1 MKENFQMIYTHEYST
16 ILLYIQKCKKFSVNE
31 LPDEIPDEFC
41 DPLMFSYIQQ
51 PVELPEG
58 NIIMDKDVIC
68 RHLLTN
74 EFDPFNRSKLTISM
88 AR

>member
-1 MKENFQMIYTHEYST
+1 MN
-16 ILLYIQKCKKFSVNE
+16 ILQSYFILKNVKSLNE

-74 EFDPFNRSKLTISM
+74 EFDPFNRSKLTIYQC
-88 AR
+88 